1 MQKGIKIILIISLI
15 LNVLLGYILI
25 NKTKKSEYNINEYNS
40 RIDSL
45 ESVLSSIDN
54 KRDSVRIKIDSVY
67 INLGNVKEEYEK
79 ISNDIITNNVSD
91 DYLFFTEYLRKN
103 KARLDS
109 MYNSS
114 SVKRN

>member
-1 MQKGIKIILIISLI
+1 MQKGIKIILVVSLI
-15 LNVLLGYILI
+15 LNIFLGYMLI
-25 NKTKKSEYNINEYNS
+25 NKAKKSEYNINEYSS

-45 ESVLSSIDN
+45 ESVLSSINN
-54 KRDSVRIKIDSVY
+54 KRDSVRTEIDSVY
-67 INLGNVKEEYEK
+67 INLNSVKKEYEK

-114 SVKRN
+114 SVKGN